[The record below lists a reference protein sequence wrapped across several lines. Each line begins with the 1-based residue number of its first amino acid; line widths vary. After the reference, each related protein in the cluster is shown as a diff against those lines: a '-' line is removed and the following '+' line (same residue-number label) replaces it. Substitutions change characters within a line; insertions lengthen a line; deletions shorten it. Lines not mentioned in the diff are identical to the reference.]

1 MSMGRITRK
10 SAWWTV
16 ARCAAMGARV
26 AMIAARTTHPA
37 RASLSPTCK
46 SAKLLPLAALRSELF
61 SSKMLGGAS
70 QTVSKIRVNIT
81 VNKITRTELFAPSC
95 IA

>member
-37 RASLSPTCK
+37 RASLSPMCK

-61 SSKMLGGAS
+61 APTIGESKMLGGAS
-70 QTVSKIRVNIT
+70 QTVSKDSR
-81 VNKITRTELFAPSC
+81 KM
-95 IA
+95 